1 MGSCSLC
8 CIISKWFSGCLVSA
22 PFKVWKRARGDLFSQ
37 EDFPLMK
44 FQKVRTKSTISNF
57 QNCFLN
63 SYLAI
68 SLWTTWLSR
77 ELMELVLDRKFKAPN
92 VKIIK
97 FDNFRK
103 VGALG
108 PTQVLLL
115 EITLFSEKASHK
127 IEKQFRQKIWYFVK
141 IKRFWKLMIW
151 LCYFW
156 KKKVF
161 CFGCD
166 LWRPL
171 YCISWAKKQ

>member
-1 MGSCSLC
+1 
-8 CIISKWFSGCLVSA
+8 
-22 PFKVWKRARGDLFSQ
+22 
-37 EDFPLMK
+37 MK

-68 SLWTTWLSR
+68 SLWTTWLLR

-103 VGALG
+103 VRALG
-108 PTQVLLL
+108 PTQLLLL
-115 EITLFSEKASHK
+115 EITLFSKKASHK
-127 IEKQFRQKIWYFVK
+127 IEKQFSQKIWYFVK
-141 IKRFWKLMIW
+141 IMFWKLMIW

-156 KKKVF
+156 KKSFLFWV
-161 CFGCD
+161 
-166 LWRPL
+166 WPMETPL
-171 YCISWAKKQ
+171 LHKLGQKTVIFSGFSKKNFWTNGFKLKFSILIEFLP